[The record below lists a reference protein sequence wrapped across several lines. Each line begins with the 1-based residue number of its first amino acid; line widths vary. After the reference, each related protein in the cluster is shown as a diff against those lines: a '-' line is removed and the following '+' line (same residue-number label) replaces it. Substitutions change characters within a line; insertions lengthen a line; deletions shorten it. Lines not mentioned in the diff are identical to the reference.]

1 MKMTA
6 IQPESWKEDYR
17 QFEQATEQFYSGEMD
32 AKTYKGISGGF
43 GSYAQ
48 KGGKASML
56 RLRMPG
62 GVMTKEKLAFVV
74 QSIKEYEVKRVHLTT
89 CQTLQL
95 HDLSKDQ
102 VCELAVKALS
112 CGIVTRGGGG
122 DFPRNVMVSP
132 LAGVEE
138 GEYFDVLPYALKAA
152 DYLMSFI
159 KGKKLP
165 RKLKV
170 GFSNTPKN
178 VTHATYRDLGFAA
191 REDGTFDVP
200 RNVMVSPLAGVE
212 EGEYFDVLPYA
223 LKAADYLMSF
233 IKGKK
238 LPRKLK
244 VGFSNTPKNVTHA
257 TYRDLGFAAREDGT
271 FDVYSAGG
279 LGNKPAFGV
288 RVAEGVAPDQILYY
302 IRAMHELFCA
312 YGNYENRAKARS
324 RFMQE
329 ALGGAEAYK
338 EAFLKK
344 LDEVYAEEGDL
355 TLEMGETS
363 LSEETV
369 QDQSTAFAASR
380 EILFAS
386 ISDPYMRKRVIPQKQ
401 NGLYSVA
408 CHPLGGSPEPSL
420 FADLYEVIES
430 IPGAELRLS
439 PEEMFYVINCR
450 AEDVKKVLEVTSSEK
465 AVCSCSRFEESVA
478 CIGASIC
485 QQGVRDSQAL
495 LHRLIEMEREEGFED
510 GILPQIHIS
519 GCPSSCGT
527 HQTGVIG
534 FRGGVKSVNKEVKPA
549 FNLFVKGCCF
559 QGKERMGEELGA
571 ILEENIPAF
580 LKALGHAVQE
590 SGLDFEGWYAKDAEG
605 IRKIAENFLA

>member
-1 MKMTA
+1 MKITA
-6 IQPESWKEDYR
+6 IQPESWREDYR
-17 QFEQATEQFYSGEMD
+17 EFEKATEQFYSGEMD

-48 KGGKASML
+48 KGAKASML

-62 GVMTKEKLAFVV
+62 GVMTKEKLEFVARMV
-74 QSIKEYEVKRVHLTT
+74 KEYEIKRVHLTT

-95 HDLSKDQ
+95 HDLSKEQ

-138 GEYFDVLPYALKAA
+138 GEYFDVLPYALKAS

-159 KGKKLP
+159 NGKKLP

-178 VTHATYRDLGFAA
+178 
-191 REDGTFDVP
+191 
-200 RNVMVSPLAGVE
+200 
-212 EGEYFDVLPYA
+212 
-223 LKAADYLMSF
+223 
-233 IKGKK
+233 I
-238 LPRKLK
+238 
-244 VGFSNTPKNVTHA
+244 THA

-279 LGNKPAFGV
+279 LGNRPAFGV
-288 RVAEGVAPDQILYY
+288 KVAEGVAPDQILYY
-302 IRAMHELFCA
+302 IRTMHELFCM
-312 YGNYENRAKARS
+312 YGNYENRARARS

-329 ALGGAEAYK
+329 TLGGTEGYRK
-338 EAFLKK
+338 AFQEKLK
-344 LDEVYAEEGDL
+344 EVYAEAEDL
-355 TLEMGETS
+355 TLEPEDLCQSGE
-363 LSEETV
+363 LVQAWENAELETTV
-369 QDQSTAFAASR
+369 SD
-380 EILFAS
+380 EVVFAS
-386 ISDPYMRKRVIPQKQ
+386 VSDSYMRKRIIPQKQ

-408 CHPLGGSPEPSL
+408 CHPLGGSPDPGL
-420 FADLYEVIES
+420 FIRLYDAVRR
-430 IPGAELRLS
+430 IPGAQLRLS

-450 AEDVKKVLEVTSSEK
+450 GEDVKRILEVTSSQE
-465 AVCSCSRFEESVA
+465 AACACSRFEESVA
-478 CIGASIC
+478 CIGASVC

-495 LHRLIEMEREEGFED
+495 LHSLIEMEREEGFED

-527 HQTGVIG
+527 HQTGIIG
-534 FRGGVKSVNKEVKPA
+534 FRGGVKTVNKEVKPA
-549 FNLFVKGCCF
+549 FTLFVKGCAYE
-559 QGKERMGEELGA
+559 GKERMGEELGA
-571 ILEENIPAF
+571 VLEENIPAF

-590 SGLDFEGWYAKDAEG
+590 SGLDFEGWYEKDREG

>member
-191 REDGTFDVP
+191 REDGTFDV
-200 RNVMVSPLAGVE
+200 
-212 EGEYFDVLPYA
+212 
-223 LKAADYLMSF
+223 
-233 IKGKK
+233 
-238 LPRKLK
+238 
-244 VGFSNTPKNVTHA
+244 
-257 TYRDLGFAAREDGT
+257 
-271 FDVYSAGG
+271 YSAGG

-369 QDQSTAFAASR
+369 QDQSTAFATSR

-439 PEEMFYVINCR
+439 PEEMFYVIN
-450 AEDVKKVLEVTSSEK
+450 
-465 AVCSCSRFEESVA
+465 
-478 CIGASIC
+478 C

>member
-191 REDGTFDVP
+191 REDGTFDV
-200 RNVMVSPLAGVE
+200 
-212 EGEYFDVLPYA
+212 
-223 LKAADYLMSF
+223 
-233 IKGKK
+233 
-238 LPRKLK
+238 
-244 VGFSNTPKNVTHA
+244 
-257 TYRDLGFAAREDGT
+257 
-271 FDVYSAGG
+271 YSAGG

-338 EAFLKK
+338 EAL
-344 LDEVYAEEGDL
+344 
-355 TLEMGETS
+355 
-363 LSEETV
+363 
-369 QDQSTAFAASR
+369 
-380 EILFAS
+380 
-386 ISDPYMRKRVIPQKQ
+386 
-401 NGLYSVA
+401 
-408 CHPLGGSPEPSL
+408 
-420 FADLYEVIES
+420 
-430 IPGAELRLS
+430 
-439 PEEMFYVINCR
+439 
-450 AEDVKKVLEVTSSEK
+450 KKVLEVTSSEK

>member
-191 REDGTFDVP
+191 REDGTFDV
-200 RNVMVSPLAGVE
+200 
-212 EGEYFDVLPYA
+212 
-223 LKAADYLMSF
+223 
-233 IKGKK
+233 
-238 LPRKLK
+238 
-244 VGFSNTPKNVTHA
+244 
-257 TYRDLGFAAREDGT
+257 
-271 FDVYSAGG
+271 YSAGG

-312 YGNYENRAKARS
+312 YGNS
-324 RFMQE
+324 
-329 ALGGAEAYK
+329 
-338 EAFLKK
+338 
-344 LDEVYAEEGDL
+344 
-355 TLEMGETS
+355 
-363 LSEETV
+363 
-369 QDQSTAFAASR
+369 
-380 EILFAS
+380 
-386 ISDPYMRKRVIPQKQ
+386 
-401 NGLYSVA
+401 
-408 CHPLGGSPEPSL
+408 
-420 FADLYEVIES
+420 
-430 IPGAELRLS
+430 
-439 PEEMFYVINCR
+439 
-450 AEDVKKVLEVTSSEK
+450 
-465 AVCSCSRFEESVA
+465 
-478 CIGASIC
+478 
-485 QQGVRDSQAL
+485 
-495 LHRLIEMEREEGFED
+495 
-510 GILPQIHIS
+510 QIHIS

>member
-1 MKMTA
+1 
-6 IQPESWKEDYR
+6 
-17 QFEQATEQFYSGEMD
+17 
-32 AKTYKGISGGF
+32 
-43 GSYAQ
+43 
-48 KGGKASML
+48 ML

-74 QSIKEYEVKRVHLTT
+74 QSIQEYGIRRVHLTT

-95 HDLSKDQ
+95 HDLTKDQ

-132 LAGVEE
+132 LSGVEE
-138 GEYFDVLPYALKAA
+138 GEYFDVLPYALKAS
-152 DYLMSFI
+152 DYLMGFI
-159 KGKKLP
+159 NGKKLP

-178 VTHATYRDLGFAA
+178 
-191 REDGTFDVP
+191 
-200 RNVMVSPLAGVE
+200 
-212 EGEYFDVLPYA
+212 
-223 LKAADYLMSF
+223 
-233 IKGKK
+233 I
-238 LPRKLK
+238 
-244 VGFSNTPKNVTHA
+244 THA

-288 RVAEGVAPDQILYY
+288 KVAEGVAPDQILYY
-302 IRAMHELFCA
+302 IRAMHELFCT

-329 ALGGAEAYK
+329 TLGGASAYK

-344 LDEVYAEEGDL
+344 LDEVYAEAGDL
-355 TLEMGETS
+355 TLEMEETGLYGEQTQP
-363 LSEETV
+363 LNTAGTAAAVSEEV
-369 QDQSTAFAASR
+369 
-380 EILFAS
+380 LFAS
-386 ISDPYMRKRVIPQKQ
+386 ITDPYMRKRVIPQKQ

-408 CHPLGGSPEPSL
+408 CHPLGGTPEPEL
-420 FADLYEVIES
+420 FAELYEAVSS

-465 AVCSCSRFEESVA
+465 AACAKSRFEESVA
-478 CIGASIC
+478 CIGASVC

-495 LHRLIEMEREEGFED
+495 LRRLIEMERAEGFED
-510 GILPQIHIS
+510 GVLPQIHIS

-527 HQTGVIG
+527 HQTGIIG
-534 FRGGVKSVNKEVKPA
+534 FRGGVKSINKEVKPA
-549 FNLFVKGCCF
+549 FNLFVKGCAF
-559 QGKERMGEELGA
+559 EGKERMGEELGA

-590 SGLDFEGWYAKDAEG
+590 SGLDFEGWYAEDTER

>member
-17 QFEQATEQFYSGEMD
+17 QFEQATEQFYGGEID

-48 KGGKASML
+48 RGGKASML

-62 GVMTKEKLAFVV
+62 GVMTKEKLAFVA
-74 QSIKEYEVKRVHLTT
+74 QSIKEYEIKRVHLTT
-89 CQTLQL
+89 CQTLQF
-95 HDLSKDQ
+95 HDLSKEQ

-132 LAGVEE
+132 LSGVEE
-138 GEYFDVLPYALKAA
+138 GEYFDVLPYALKAS
-152 DYLMSFI
+152 DYLMGFI
-159 KGKKLP
+159 NGKKLP

-178 VTHATYRDLGFAA
+178 
-191 REDGTFDVP
+191 
-200 RNVMVSPLAGVE
+200 
-212 EGEYFDVLPYA
+212 
-223 LKAADYLMSF
+223 
-233 IKGKK
+233 I
-238 LPRKLK
+238 
-244 VGFSNTPKNVTHA
+244 THA

-288 RVAEGVAPDQILYY
+288 KVAEGVAPDQILYY
-302 IRAMHELFCA
+302 IRAMHEMFCT

-329 ALGGAEAYK
+329 TLGGAEAYK

-344 LDEVYAEEGDL
+344 LDEVYAEAGDL
-355 TLEMGETS
+355 TLE
-363 LSEETV
+363 LEETV
-369 QDQSTAFAASR
+369 LNEGQSSTAASVSR
-380 EILFAS
+380 EVLFAS
-386 ISDPYMRKRVIPQKQ
+386 ITDSYMRKRVTPQKQ

-408 CHPLGGSPEPSL
+408 CHPLGGSPDPAL
-420 FADLYEVIES
+420 FTELYEAVRT
-430 IPGAELRLS
+430 IPGAQLRLS

-450 AEDVKKVLEVTSSEK
+450 AEDVKRILEVTSSEK
-465 AVCSCSRFEESVA
+465 AACACSRFEESVA

-495 LHRLIEMEREEGFED
+495 LHRLIEMERAEGFED

-549 FNLFVKGCCF
+549 FNLFVKGCSF
-559 QGKERMGEELGA
+559 EGKERMGEELGA

-590 SGLDFEGWYAKDAEG
+590 SGLDFEGWYAKDTEG
-605 IRKIAENFLA
+605 IRTIAENFLA

>member
-1 MKMTA
+1 MKMTD
-6 IQPESWKEDYR
+6 ISPEVWKNDYKA
-17 QFEQATEQFYSGEMD
+17 FKEVTEQFYSGEMD
-32 AKTYKGISGGF
+32 SKTYKGISGGF

-48 KGGKASML
+48 RGGKASML

-62 GVMTKEKLAFVV
+62 GVMTKEKLGFIA
-74 QSIKEYEVKRVHLTT
+74 QAVKDYKISRVHLTT

-95 HDLSKDQ
+95 HNLSKDD

-138 GEYFDVLPYALKAA
+138 GEYFDVLPYALKAS
-152 DYLMSFI
+152 DFLMSYI
-159 KGKKLP
+159 NEPRLP

-178 VTHATYRDLGFAA
+178 VTHATYRDLGFSA
-191 REDGTFDVP
+191 REDG
-200 RNVMVSPLAGVE
+200 S
-212 EGEYFDVLPYA
+212 
-223 LKAADYLMSF
+223 
-233 IKGKK
+233 
-238 LPRKLK
+238 
-244 VGFSNTPKNVTHA
+244 
-257 TYRDLGFAAREDGT
+257 

-288 RVAEGVAPDQILYY
+288 KVAEAVSPDQILYY
-302 IRAMHELFCA
+302 VRAMHELFCE

-329 ALGGAEAYK
+329 TLGGPELYK

-344 LDEVYAEEGDL
+344 LKEVRETGDDL
-355 TLEMGETS
+355 TLKKEELLPCKE
-363 LSEETV
+363 LSEAWE
-369 QDQSTAFAASR
+369 AAKTGSAHSQ
-380 EILFAS
+380 EQLLAS
-386 ISDPYMRKRVIPQKQ
+386 IENPYTRKRVIPQKQ
-401 NGLYSVA
+401 EGLYSVA
-408 CHPLGGSPEPSL
+408 CHPLGGSPDPAL
-420 FADLYEVIES
+420 FEKVYDVIRR
-430 IPGAELRLS
+430 IPGAQLRLS

-450 AEDVKKVLEVTSSEK
+450 AEDIEEVLEATSCKE
-465 AVCSCSRFEESVA
+465 ADCACSRFEESVA
-478 CIGASIC
+478 CIGSSIC

-495 LHRLIEMEREEGFED
+495 LRTLIEMERAEGFKD

-534 FRGGVKSVNKEVKPA
+534 FRGGAKSVNKEVKPA
-549 FNLFVKGCCF
+549 FQLFVKGCSC
-559 QGKERMGEELGA
+559 QGKERMGEELGT
-571 ILEENIPAF
+571 ILEEHIPGF
-580 LKALGHAVQE
+580 LKALGFAVQE
-590 SGLDFEGWYAKDAEG
+590 SGLNFEAWYAQDKEG
-605 IRKIAENFLA
+605 IKKIAQDFLV

>member
-17 QFEQATEQFYSGEMD
+17 AFEEATGQFYSGEMD

-62 GVMTKEKLAFVV
+62 GVMTKEKLAFIA
-74 QSIKEYEVKRVHLTT
+74 QSIKEYEIKRVHLTT

-95 HDLSKDQ
+95 HDLTKDQ

-132 LAGVEE
+132 LSGVEE
-138 GEYFDVLPYALKAA
+138 GEYFDVLPYALKAS
-152 DYLMSFI
+152 DYLMGFI
-159 KGKKLP
+159 NGKKLP

-178 VTHATYRDLGFAA
+178 
-191 REDGTFDVP
+191 
-200 RNVMVSPLAGVE
+200 
-212 EGEYFDVLPYA
+212 
-223 LKAADYLMSF
+223 
-233 IKGKK
+233 I
-238 LPRKLK
+238 
-244 VGFSNTPKNVTHA
+244 THA

-288 RVAEGVAPDQILYY
+288 KVAEGVAPDQILYY
-302 IRAMHELFCA
+302 IRTMHELFCM

-329 ALGGAEAYK
+329 TLGGAEAYR

-344 LDEVYAEEGDL
+344 LDEVYAEAGDL
-355 TLEMGETS
+355 TLEPEDIV
-363 LSEETV
+363 LSEELAQAWKTAETDTTV
-369 QDQSTAFAASR
+369 SG
-380 EILFAS
+380 EVLLAS
-386 ISDPYMRKRVIPQKQ
+386 IPDAYMRKRVIPQKQ

-408 CHPLGGSPEPSL
+408 CHPLGGTPDPGL
-420 FADLYEVIES
+420 FAELYEAVES

-450 AEDVKKVLEVTSSEK
+450 AEDVKRVLEITSSEK
-465 AVCSCSRFEESVA
+465 AACACSRFEESVA
-478 CIGASIC
+478 CIGASVC

-495 LHRLIEMEREEGFED
+495 LHSLIEMERKEGFAD

-527 HQTGVIG
+527 HQTGIIG

-549 FNLFVKGCCF
+549 FNLFVKGCSF
-559 QGKERMGEELGA
+559 EGKERMGEELGA
-571 ILEENIPAF
+571 VLEENIPEF
-580 LKALGHAVQE
+580 LKALGYAVQE
-590 SGLDFEGWYAKDAEG
+590 SGLDFEGWYAKDTEG
-605 IRKIAENFLA
+605 IRRIAEKFLA

>member
-1 MKMTA
+1 MKITA
-6 IQPESWKEDYR
+6 IQPESWREDYR
-17 QFEQATEQFYSGEMD
+17 EFEKATEQFYSGEMD

-48 KGGKASML
+48 KGAKASML

-62 GVMTKEKLAFVV
+62 GVMTKEKLEFVARMV
-74 QSIKEYEVKRVHLTT
+74 KEYEIKRVHLTT

-95 HDLSKDQ
+95 HDLSKEQ

-138 GEYFDVLPYALKAA
+138 GEYFDVLPYALKAS

-159 KGKKLP
+159 NGKKLP

-178 VTHATYRDLGFAA
+178 
-191 REDGTFDVP
+191 
-200 RNVMVSPLAGVE
+200 
-212 EGEYFDVLPYA
+212 
-223 LKAADYLMSF
+223 
-233 IKGKK
+233 I
-238 LPRKLK
+238 
-244 VGFSNTPKNVTHA
+244 THA

-279 LGNKPAFGV
+279 LGNRPAFGV
-288 RVAEGVAPDQILYY
+288 KVAEGVAPDQILYY
-302 IRAMHELFCA
+302 IRTMHELFCM
-312 YGNYENRAKARS
+312 YGNYENRARARS

-329 ALGGAEAYK
+329 TLGGAEGYRK
-338 EAFLKK
+338 AFQEKLK
-344 LDEVYAEEGDL
+344 EVYAEAGDL
-355 TLEMGETS
+355 TLEPEDLCQSGE
-363 LSEETV
+363 LVQAWENAELETTV
-369 QDQSTAFAASR
+369 SD
-380 EILFAS
+380 EVVFAS
-386 ISDPYMRKRVIPQKQ
+386 VSDSYMRKRIIPQKQ

-408 CHPLGGSPEPSL
+408 CHPLGGSPAPGL
-420 FADLYEVIES
+420 FIRLYDAVRR
-430 IPGAELRLS
+430 IPGAQLRLS

-450 AEDVKKVLEVTSSEK
+450 GEDVKRILEVTSSQE
-465 AVCSCSRFEESVA
+465 AACACSRFEESVA
-478 CIGASIC
+478 CIGASVC

-495 LHRLIEMEREEGFED
+495 LHSLIEMEREEGFED

-527 HQTGVIG
+527 HQTGIIG
-534 FRGGVKSVNKEVKPA
+534 FRGGVKTVNKEVKPA
-549 FNLFVKGCCF
+549 FTLFVKGCAYE
-559 QGKERMGEELGA
+559 GKERMGEELGA
-571 ILEENIPAF
+571 VLEENIPAF

-590 SGLDFEGWYAKDAEG
+590 SGLDFEGWYEKDREG